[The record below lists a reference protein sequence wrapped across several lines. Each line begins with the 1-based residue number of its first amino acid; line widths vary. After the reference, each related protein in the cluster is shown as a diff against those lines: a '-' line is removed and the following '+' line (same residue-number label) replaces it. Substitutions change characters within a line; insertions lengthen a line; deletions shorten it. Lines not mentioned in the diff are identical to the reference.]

1 MPSWG
6 PPHPGSKNWFL
17 NAKVNRKTVESG
29 GLEVAQVWVSSLGS
43 LIRARIVDCTK
54 VDRET
59 LAVNRKP

>member
-1 MPSWG
+1 MSSL
-6 PPHPGSKNWFL
+6 GSL
-17 NAKVNRKTVESG
+17 IQARIVDCTKVNRKTVESG